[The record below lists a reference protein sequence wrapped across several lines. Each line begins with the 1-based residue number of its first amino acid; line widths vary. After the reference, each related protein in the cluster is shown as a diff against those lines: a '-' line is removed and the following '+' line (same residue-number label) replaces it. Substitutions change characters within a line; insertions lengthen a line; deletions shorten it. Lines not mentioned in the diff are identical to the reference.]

1 MLFNPIFYVAVVFGQ
16 VLGEWGANGLIGVL
30 HRLSNQKIYTVEAAN
45 VGEKALDW
53 GIEDSLPLDAI
64 LREKVAKLCLWLT
77 STTIEEIAKVSIV
90 NPQSYPMVSRIM
102 TWSRVPYK

>member
-1 MLFNPIFYVAVVFGQ
+1 MLFHPVLYEVIIFGQ
-16 VLGEWGANGLIGVL
+16 IFGEWGADRLIGVL
-30 HRLSNQKIYTVEAAN
+30 HRLSDQKIYAVEAAN